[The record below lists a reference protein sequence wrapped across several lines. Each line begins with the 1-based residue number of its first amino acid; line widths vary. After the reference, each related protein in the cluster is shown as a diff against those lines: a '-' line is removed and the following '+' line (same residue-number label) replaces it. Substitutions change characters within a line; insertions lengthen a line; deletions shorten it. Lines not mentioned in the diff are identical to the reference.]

1 MEGYPFEYRGQVF
14 LLGKLNL
21 RVRQSYC
28 DWLRARMVKSAHAF
42 LEADALD
49 EYLKQAIEPG
59 AVYWVVDASEAVRES
74 FMAEEGERQVA
85 RLLLGDQVKEWTD
98 AQLSEMIDGE
108 GYSLSLKLALAD
120 SIPTSEE
127 GQGFCAGED
136 ALQRLV
142 STLVGDP
149 FWQAADSVLSLTY
162 RQAWDWFVA
171 PALEKQRNRPATPA
185 SFGSPGSRQ
194 SSQGYATSSDDDEMP
209 AHLIAMCGDRVHK
222 GPRWWLGEDPNVKLY
237 NGKEK

>member
-1 MEGYPFEYRGQVF
+1 MEGYPFEYRDQVYM
-14 LLGKLNL
+14 LGKLTL
-21 RVRQSYC
+21 RVREAYC

-42 LEADALD
+42 LESDQVD
-49 EYLKQAIEPG
+49 GYLKQAIEPC

-74 FMAEEGERQVA
+74 FMTEEGERQVV
-85 RLLLGDQVKEWTD
+85 RLLLGDQVKGWTN
-98 AQLSEMIDGE
+98 AQLSELIESE
-108 GYSLSLKLALAD
+108 GYSLTLKLALVD

-127 GQGFCAGED
+127 GQGFCAGEG
-136 ALQRLV
+136 ALQRVV

-149 FWQAADSVLSLTY
+149 FWQSADAVKGLTY

-171 PALEKQRNRPATPA
+171 PALEKQRQRPMSAN
-185 SFGSPGSRQ
+185 FGSQRAQ
-194 SSQGYATSSDDDEMP
+194 SNANSQTVSSDDAE
-209 AHLIAMCGDRVHK
+209 LSGQIIAMCGDRVHK